1 MNRFLIVVILSL
13 NYFVTGNAQT
23 AYPQT
28 YFSSPTKHPIKL
40 AGTFGELRSN
50 HFHAGIDIKSS
61 KGVEGDPIIA
71 VADGFVSRIGVK
83 PTGYGNA
90 LYIDHPN
97 GYTSVYGH
105 LQKFD
110 PDIANYVKQKQ
121 YEAKKF
127 HVDFSPPVDSFYF
140 KKGDIIGYM
149 GNTGSSG
156 GAHLHF
162 EIRDTKSEV
171 PINPLLFGYEVAD
184 NRKPFLRGLKAYFLD
199 DKNEAYQSQKIA
211 IKKQKD
217 ASYKVRG
224 DTVKI
229 GAWRTALSIYS
240 MDQLNGA
247 PNRNGVFAMYL
258 YVDDTLKFH
267 FTMEAI
273 GFHESK
279 YLNAHLD
286 YAHYKKSKGKYTR
299 LFKLPNNQLSIYD
312 PNYQNGIIKLFQS
325 KPRKVNIKCLDL
337 KGNEQDLEF
346 YLLRDK
352 DMQIPKTKT
361 HNYLLFCN
369 EENKIETPDLKVY
382 FPKDAFYNDLYLDYE
397 VLDENTNY
405 TYSKTH
411 ILDGDSIPVHK
422 PYDIQIKAEYIPD
435 SLKSKAFIAI
445 CNGKNIAYAGGK
457 WEGNFLKSKAYSL
470 GKYAIMLD
478 QTSPTITPYKNA
490 KKTAVKDKITFKIE
504 DDYSISSYNGYINGE
519 WILMEYDAKKDKLFH
534 VFEKE
539 MAKGDFEFKIE
550 VKDGRGNIGVFEK
563 VYRLQ

>member
-1 MNRFLIVVILSL
+1 MKLFFKIVILFIL
-13 NYFVTGNAQT
+13 FCQIGKAQT

-61 KGVEGDPIIA
+61 KGDEGDPIVA
-71 VADGFVSRIGVK
+71 AADGYVSRIGVK

-97 GYTSVYGH
+97 GYTTVYGH

-110 PDIANYVKQKQ
+110 PTIAKYVKQKQ

-127 HVDFSPPVDSFYF
+127 HVDFSPPLDSFFF

-162 EIRDTKSEV
+162 EIRNTKSEV

-184 NRKPFLRGLKAYFLD
+184 NRKPYFRGLKAYLLD
-199 DKNEAYQSQKIA
+199 GKNEAYESQKIP
-211 IKKQKD
+211 IKRKKD
-217 ASYKVRG
+217 KSYHVSG

-229 GAWRTALSIYS
+229 GAWRTALSIYAL
-240 MDQLNGA
+240 DQLNGA
-247 PNRNGVFAMYL
+247 PNRNGIFAMYL
-258 YVDDTLKFH
+258 YIDDTLKFH
-267 FTMEAI
+267 FTMDDI
-273 GFHESK
+273 GFFESK

-286 YAHYKKSKGKYTR
+286 YAHYKKSRGKYTR

-312 PNYQNGIIKLFQS
+312 SFYHDGIIKLYQS

-337 KGNEQDLEF
+337 KGNEQELEF

-352 DMQIPKTKT
+352 EMRIPKVKT
-361 HNYLLFCN
+361 HNYLLLCK
-369 EENKIETPDLKVY
+369 EENKIETPDLKVH
-382 FPKDAFYNDLYLDYE
+382 FPKDALYNDLYLDYE
-397 VLDENTNY
+397 ELDENSNY

-411 ILDGDSIPVHK
+411 ILDGDSIPIHK
-422 PYDIQIKAEYIPD
+422 PFDIQIKAKEIPE
-435 SLKSKAFIAI
+435 SIKSKAFIAL
-445 CNGKNIAYAGGK
+445 CKGNRVAYTGGK
-457 WEGNFLKSKAYSL
+457 WEGDFLKSKAYGL
-470 GKYAIMLD
+470 GKYVIMLD
-478 QTSPTITPYKNA
+478 QISPTITPYKDA
-490 KKTAVKDKITFKIE
+490 TKTNVKGKINFKIE
-504 DDYSISSYNGYINGE
+504 DNYSIASYNGYINGQ
-519 WILMEYDAKKDKLFH
+519 WVLMEYDAKKDKLYH
-534 VFEKE
+534 VFEKD
-539 MAKGDFEFKIE
+539 MVKGNFEFKLE
-550 VKDGRGNIGVFEK
+550 VGDARGNVTVFTRDYK
-563 VYRLQ
+563 LQ